1 MLTGEDGVFENAK
14 PGTLVIDFSS
24 IRPDVTDPLA
34 EQAAEKGFRLLD
46 APVSGGEAGA
56 VNAALSIMVG
66 GSDDDFEAAKP
77 YIDVVGK
84 TVVHVGPNGA
94 GQTVKAANQL
104 IVAANIQALA
114 EAVVFLEAY
123 GVDTDAALEVLG
135 GGLAGSKVLDQKK
148 QNMLDRTFDPGF
160 RIALH
165 HKDLGIVT
173 TAAREAG
180 VVIPL
185 GSLVA
190 QLMASALANGDGGL
204 DHSGLL
210 RGVERLSG
218 RTATMTKMRAV
229 DAAVLI
235 LEKEGA
241 TQTFGLPGAAIN
253 PLYSAMRA
261 HGGIKHVL
269 ARHVEGASHM
279 AEGYTRAKAGNI
291 GVCIGTSGPAGTDM
305 ITGLYSA
312 SADSIPILCITG
324 QAPVAKLHKEDFQ
337 ADQHRRHRQAPRQ
350 VGGHGDG
357 AGAGARRVPEGVPGD
372 ARGPAGPG
380 APRPADGRTAR
391 RDRLRRRQLR
401 ADARQQAGG
410 HPQASREGADHDGRL
425 RAPADRRRRRCGQ
438 R

>member
-1 MLTGEDGVFENAK
+1 MTNIAFIGLGIMGSPMAVHLAKAGHQVVGYNRTPDKTVPLVEAGGRAAESIADAVRGAEVVCVMVPDSPDVLDVLTGEDGVFDNAN

-24 IRPDVTDPLA
+24 IRPDVTIQLA
-34 EQAAEKGFRLLD
+34 EQADEKGIRLVD

-66 GSDDDFEAAKP
+66 GQIDDFEAAKP
-77 YIDVVGK
+77 YLDVVGK
-84 TVVHVGPNGA
+84 TVVHVGPSGA

-114 EAVVFLEAY
+114 EAVVFLDAY
-123 GVDTDAALEVLG
+123 GVDTNAALEVLG

-148 QNMLDRTFDPGF
+148 QNMLGHTFEPGF

-218 RTATMTKMRAV
+218 R
-229 DAAVLI
+229 I
-235 LEKEGA
+235 
-241 TQTFGLPGAAIN
+241 Q
-253 PLYSAMRA
+253 S
-261 HGGIKHVL
+261 
-269 ARHVEGASHM
+269 
-279 AEGYTRAKAGNI
+279 
-291 GVCIGTSGPAGTDM
+291 
-305 ITGLYSA
+305 
-312 SADSIPILCITG
+312 
-324 QAPVAKLHKEDFQ
+324 
-337 ADQHRRHRQAPRQ
+337 
-350 VGGHGDG
+350 
-357 AGAGARRVPEGVPGD
+357 
-372 ARGPAGPG
+372 
-380 APRPADGRTAR
+380 
-391 RDRLRRRQLR
+391 
-401 ADARQQAGG
+401 
-410 HPQASREGADHDGRL
+410 
-425 RAPADRRRRRCGQ
+425 
-438 R
+438 

>member
-1 MLTGEDGVFENAK
+1 MTNIAFIGLGIMGSPMAVHLAKAGHQVVGYNRTPEKTVPLVEAGGRAAESIGDAVRGAEVVCVMVPDSPDVLDVLTGEDGVFDNAN

-24 IRPDVTDPLA
+24 IRPDVTIQLA
-34 EQAAEKGFRLLD
+34 EQADGKGIRLVD
-46 APVSGGEAGA
+46 VPVSGGEAGA

-66 GSDDDFEAAKP
+66 GQEDDFEAAKP
-77 YIDVVGK
+77 YLDVVGK
-84 TVVHVGPNGA
+84 TVVHVGPSGA

-123 GVDTDAALEVLG
+123 GVDTNAALEVLG

-148 QNMLDRTFDPGF
+148 QNMLGHTFEPGF

-218 RTATMTKMRAV
+218 RT
-229 DAAVLI
+229 
-235 LEKEGA
+235 
-241 TQTFGLPGAAIN
+241 Q
-253 PLYSAMRA
+253 S
-261 HGGIKHVL
+261 
-269 ARHVEGASHM
+269 
-279 AEGYTRAKAGNI
+279 
-291 GVCIGTSGPAGTDM
+291 
-305 ITGLYSA
+305 
-312 SADSIPILCITG
+312 
-324 QAPVAKLHKEDFQ
+324 
-337 ADQHRRHRQAPRQ
+337 
-350 VGGHGDG
+350 
-357 AGAGARRVPEGVPGD
+357 
-372 ARGPAGPG
+372 
-380 APRPADGRTAR
+380 
-391 RDRLRRRQLR
+391 
-401 ADARQQAGG
+401 
-410 HPQASREGADHDGRL
+410 
-425 RAPADRRRRRCGQ
+425 
-438 R
+438 

>member
-1 MLTGEDGVFENAK
+1 MTNIAFIGLGIMGSPMAVHLAKAGHEVVGYNRTPEKAEPLVEAGGRAAESVADAVRGAEVVCVMVPDSPDVIDVLTGEDGVFDNAK

-24 IRPDVTDPLA
+24 IRPDVTAQLA
-34 EQAAEKGFRLLD
+34 EQAADKGIRLID

-66 GSDDDFEAAKP
+66 GRSDDFEAAKP
-77 YIDVVGK
+77 YMDVVGK

-135 GGLAGSKVLDQKK
+135 GGLAGSKVLEQKK
-148 QNMLDRTFDPGF
+148 QNMLDHTFDPGF

-185 GSLVA
+185 GSLAA

-218 RTATMTKMRAV
+218 RT
-229 DAAVLI
+229 
-235 LEKEGA
+235 
-241 TQTFGLPGAAIN
+241 QP
-253 PLYSAMRA
+253 
-261 HGGIKHVL
+261 
-269 ARHVEGASHM
+269 
-279 AEGYTRAKAGNI
+279 
-291 GVCIGTSGPAGTDM
+291 
-305 ITGLYSA
+305 
-312 SADSIPILCITG
+312 
-324 QAPVAKLHKEDFQ
+324 
-337 ADQHRRHRQAPRQ
+337 
-350 VGGHGDG
+350 
-357 AGAGARRVPEGVPGD
+357 
-372 ARGPAGPG
+372 
-380 APRPADGRTAR
+380 
-391 RDRLRRRQLR
+391 
-401 ADARQQAGG
+401 
-410 HPQASREGADHDGRL
+410 
-425 RAPADRRRRRCGQ
+425 
-438 R
+438 